1 MLFSK
6 KIKILFLP
14 NVNETSGAGHFFRCL
29 SIAKALKNYSNCF
42 FNFESKEFFFKKIIK
57 QNDMFFC
64 KKKIIEYTDN
74 EFSTAIIDNY
84 KIKQTEINILKKKS
98 NKIILIN
105 DFKNKLK
112 DLDLVIYPSNFRSY
126 KKKKVLS
133 GVEYSIVRNDFNEA
147 KYTLKK
153 KVKNIILSFGYVDSK
168 AVVLDIL
175 KYLIDM
181 NLKTKYN
188 FSIIIGSKFKQ
199 KKKLKELISKSSLSV
214 DLIEDCT
221 NMLDVLLNTDL
232 VIGSGGVSLL
242 ERSGLGVP
250 SITFQVSENQKNQV
264 NFFAKKQATIKFIHK
279 KNSFKKFKEIFSS
292 ITADYYLRRTLSKNS
307 KKIIDGN
314 GLKKIASNILNL
326 NKFENNA

>member
-14 NVNETSGAGHFFRCL
+14 NVNEISGAGHFFRCL

-42 FNFESKEFFFKKIIK
+42 FNFENKEIFFKKIIK

-74 EFSTAIIDNY
+74 EFSSVIIDNY

-105 DFKNKLK
+105 DFKNKFK
-112 DLDLVIYPSNFRSY
+112 DLDLVIYPSNLRIY
-126 KKKKVLS
+126 KKKRVLS
-133 GVEYSIVRNDFNEA
+133 GFEYSIIRNDFNDA
-147 KYTLKK
+147 KYTLKR
-153 KVKNIILSFGYVDSK
+153 KVKNIILSFGYVDNK
-168 AVVLDIL
+168 GVVIDTL

-181 NLKTKYN
+181 NLKKKYN

-199 KKKLKELISKSSLSV
+199 KRKLKKLISKSGLSI

-221 NMLDVLLNTDL
+221 NIVDILQNTDL

-242 ERSGLGVP
+242 ERSRLGVP
-250 SITFQVSENQKNQV
+250 SITFLVSENQKNQV
-264 NFFAKKQATIKFIHK
+264 NFFTKQQATIKFILK
-279 KNSFKKFKEIFSS
+279 KNNFKKFSEIFS
-292 ITADYYLRRTLSKNS
+292 
-307 KKIIDGN
+307 
-314 GLKKIASNILNL
+314 NINRL
-326 NKFENNA
+326 